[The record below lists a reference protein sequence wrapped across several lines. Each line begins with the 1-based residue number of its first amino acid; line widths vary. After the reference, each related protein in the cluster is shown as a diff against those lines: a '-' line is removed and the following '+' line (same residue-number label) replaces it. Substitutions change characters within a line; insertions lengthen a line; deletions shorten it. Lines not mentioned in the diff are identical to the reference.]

1 MKEYKC
7 FQICAKGYETEQLI
21 NELARHNW
29 KIVCSYSGG
38 SWLIMERDIK

>member
-7 FQICAKGYETEQLI
+7 IKICSREYETEQLI

-29 KIVCSYSGG
+29 KIVCSYYGG
-38 SWLIMERDIK
+38 GWLIMERDIK